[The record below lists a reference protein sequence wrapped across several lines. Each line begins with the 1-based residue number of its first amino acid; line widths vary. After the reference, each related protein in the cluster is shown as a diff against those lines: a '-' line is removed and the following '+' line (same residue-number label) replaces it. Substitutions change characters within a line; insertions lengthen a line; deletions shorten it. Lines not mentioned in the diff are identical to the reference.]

1 MTNEEGPNKSL
12 VNDVLAR
19 SMSEFDDDD
28 DDDEDEND
36 SDMCRA
42 NDEGEDVFDLPLK
55 MGISQSRNF
64 SEVNGV
70 LDPLSSL
77 HGPSKR
83 VRFEQRRQQQQQQQ
97 QQQQHNNDFNTDVN
111 LKSPSGKK
119 LDVEQLIQSAN
130 EINDYLAN
138 NIDKV
143 NSFNSE
149 LLSSS
154 GKLPG
159 KAKSDTATQGT
170 GRLDSMSNFALS
182 DTELDNDDDDYLLDP
197 LANGS
202 SGTPAV
208 DRHGYSLLD
217 EALSTSDKEKIYTN
231 KINSNSQVDT
241 DDHTHE
247 SGNTTSDNEVDT
259 DGSSEAIDYTKFDS
273 FPYPPSLTS
282 NEEPPDLKVLSIESE
297 QENEKE
303 LRRISLL
310 LDHYESIK
318 QLPDLSDDEALSR
331 FRENIDLILQLSKK
345 IDENANI
352 LAISAEDPQ
361 KFVNF
366 TMKNPPSLSFKD
378 FIDRIQNKCMFGAIV
393 YLGATYLLQL
403 VFLTRDELDGPIKL
417 KAKLQED
424 QTHRIIISTIRIAT
438 KLLEDFV
445 HSQNYICKVF
455 GISKRLLTKLEISF
469 LASVNF
475 DGLMITCEKLEKTS
489 HILDDTRQALGS
501 P

>member
-1 MTNEEGPNKSL
+1 MANDQDPNKSL
-12 VNDVLAR
+12 ISEVLTR
-19 SMSEFDDDD
+19 STSEFYDDDD
-28 DDDEDEND
+28 DDDDDD
-36 SDMCRA
+36 SDMCRT

-55 MGISQSRNF
+55 IGMSQSRNF
-64 SEVNGV
+64 SEVNDV
-70 LDPLSSL
+70 SDPLSNL
-77 HGPSKR
+77 HGPSKK
-83 VRFEQRRQQQQQQQ
+83 VRFEQQRQQQQQQQ
-97 QQQQHNNDFNTDVN
+97 QQQIHNDFSTDMS

-119 LDVEQLIQSAN
+119 MGVEQLIQSAN

-159 KAKSDTATQGT
+159 RAKSDTATEGT

-182 DTELDNDDDDYLLDP
+182 DTDLDNDDDNYLLDP
-197 LANGS
+197 LANAS
-202 SGTPAV
+202 SSTPTV

-217 EALSTSDKEKIYTN
+217 EAFSASDKEKIYTN
-231 KINSNSQVDT
+231 KVNSNSQIDT
-241 DDHTHE
+241 DNHSSETA
-247 SGNTTSDNEVDT
+247 NTTNDDETDDTGSPEVL
-259 DGSSEAIDYTKFDS
+259 DYTKFDS
-273 FPYPPSLTS
+273 FPYPPSS
-282 NEEPPDLKVLSIESE
+282 ASKEEPPDLKVLSIECE

-310 LDHYESIK
+310 LDNYESIPRI
-318 QLPDLSDDEALSR
+318 PDLSDEEALCK
-331 FRENIDLILQLSKK
+331 FRENIELILQLSKK
-345 IDENANI
+345 IDEDVNT
-352 LAISAEDPQ
+352 LAVSSEDPQ

-366 TMKNPPSLSFKD
+366 IMKNPPSLSFKD
-378 FIDRIQNKCMFGAIV
+378 FIDRIQNKCMFGAVV

-403 VFLTRDELDGPIKL
+403 VFLTRDEMNGPVKL

-424 QTHRIIISTIRIAT
+424 QAHRVIISAIRITT

-469 LASVNF
+469 MASVNF
-475 DGLMITCEKLEKTS
+475 DGLMITCEKLEKTL
-489 HILDDTRQALGS
+489 HILDDTRQALGNT
-501 P
+501 

>member
-1 MTNEEGPNKSL
+1 MANDQDPNKSL
-12 VNDVLAR
+12 INDALTR
-19 SMSEFDDDD
+19 SMSEFYDDDD
-28 DDDEDEND
+28 DND

-55 MGISQSRNF
+55 VGVSQSRNF
-64 SEVNGV
+64 SEVNDV

-77 HGPSKR
+77 HGPSKK
-83 VRFEQRRQQQQQQQ
+83 VRFEQQK
-97 QQQQHNNDFNTDVN
+97 QQQQHQQLHNDFNTDFN
-111 LKSPSGKK
+111 LKSPSSKK
-119 LDVEQLIQSAN
+119 MGVEQLIQSAN

-149 LLSSS
+149 LLSGS

-159 KAKSDTATQGT
+159 RVKSDTATQGT

-182 DTELDNDDDDYLLDP
+182 DTELDNDDDNYLLDP
-197 LANGS
+197 LANAS
-202 SGTPAV
+202 STTPTV
-208 DRHGYSLLD
+208 EHHGYSLLD
-217 EALSTSDKEKIYTN
+217 KALSASDKEKIYTN
-231 KINSNSQVDT
+231 KVNSNSQIDT
-241 DDHTHE
+241 DNHSHE
-247 SGNTTSDNEVDT
+247 SGNTTNNET
-259 DGSSEAIDYTKFDS
+259 DENESSEILDYTKFDS
-273 FPYPPSLTS
+273 FPYPPSS
-282 NEEPPDLKVLSIESE
+282 APNGEPPDLKVLSIECE

-310 LDHYESIK
+310 LDHYESIPK
-318 QLPDLSDDEALSR
+318 IPELSDDEALSK
-331 FRENIDLILQLSKK
+331 FRENIELILQLSKK
-345 IDENANI
+345 INDNANT
-352 LAISAEDPQ
+352 LAISSEDPQ

-366 TMKNPPSLSFKD
+366 VMKNPPSLSFRD
-378 FIDRIQNKCMFGAIV
+378 FIDRIQNKCMFGAVV

-403 VFLTRDELDGPIKL
+403 VFLTRDEMDGPVKL

-424 QTHRIIISTIRIAT
+424 QAHRIIISTIRIAT

-469 LASVNF
+469 MASVNF
-475 DGLMITCEKLEKTS
+475 DGLMITCEKLEKTL
-489 HILDDTRQALGS
+489 HILDDTRQALGNT
-501 P
+501 